1 MTTQAGKQDVD
12 SRQEVGLKHAVLDQ
26 DKRLSEAII
35 WKMLENFYDTAS
47 ISAWNRI
54 PFYPT
59 SNPFIAEA
67 YAEQIVAFLKDYRAH
82 LNEDE
87 PVYIIEMASGSG
99 CFSFYLLQDLQNKL
113 SYFESLSK
121 IKVKYVMTDFTDN
134 NVRSWE
140 QSARL
145 KPFVDA
151 GLLEFAVFRPDTDQ
165 SIETRPSG
173 LKLSAGLV
181 HNPVITIANY
191 FFDSIKQDAFQIQ
204 GGVLKEVRNTF
215 TCGAEHVP
223 SEGYPPFEVLQKT
236 ESYHDASVDYYE
248 DKILNQV
255 LQKYIA
261 TGRDC
266 SVLIPYGAFDCLNNL
281 RVMSGDNVVLISSDK
296 GFTDENYVDGLRE
309 QTFLTHHG
317 IFSYSVNYD
326 AIKKYFEL
334 LGGVGFTTTDDN
346 LSVSTAANYLLQ
358 HKAPLEE
365 SRFYF
370 KEKMDKQNLGNY
382 LYFMQD
388 LLTSVKPEKAN
399 ELLRACL
406 GYIQLSNYCPI
417 VFCLAAPRIY
427 AAIETINPYQHQRL
441 MQILPKV
448 RAKFY
453 SVQQQFD
460 VFYWIGR
467 MYYGLDMYEPGLQ
480 AFEESLKT
488 FGSTSSSLYYI
499 AACNEVKGN
508 FDTALQYYKDT
519 LELEPGCEYTQSGID
534 RVKGKM
540 SKKTS

>member
-1 MTTQAGKQDVD
+1 MTTQAG
-12 SRQEVGLKHAVLDQ
+12 SVGNNQTVLDK
-26 DKRLSEAII
+26 DKRLSESII

-47 ISAWNRI
+47 ISAWNKI

-67 YAEQIVAFLKDYRAH
+67 YAEQIVAFLKDYKDH
-82 LNEDE
+82 LVEGE
-87 PVYIIEMASGSG
+87 PVYIVEMASGSG
-99 CFSFYLLQDLQNKL
+99 CFSFYLLQDLLLKL
-113 SYFESLSK
+113 SYFEEMKRINL
-121 IKVKYVMTDFTDN
+121 KYVMTDFTDN

-140 QSARL
+140 QNPRL

-151 GLLEFAVFRPDTDQ
+151 GMLEFAVFRPDTDQ
-165 SIETRPSG
+165 VIETRPSG
-173 LKLSAGLV
+173 AKLSAGNV
-181 HNPVITIANY
+181 HNPIIAIANY

-204 GGVLKEVRNTF
+204 GGVLSEVRNTF
-215 TCGAEHVP
+215 TCASEQLP
-223 SEGYPPFEVLQKT
+223 SQGYPPFDALHKS
-236 ESYHDASVDYYE
+236 ESYHKVEGKYY
-248 DKILNQV
+248 DDDVLNQV
-255 LQKYIA
+255 LQKYID

-266 SVLIPYGAFDCLNNL
+266 SVLIPYGAFECLHNL
-281 RVMSGDNVVLISSDK
+281 RVLSGDNVVLISSDK

-326 AIKKYFEL
+326 AIKKYFEI
-334 LGGVGFTTTDDN
+334 LGGSGFTTTDDN
-346 LSVSTAANYLLQ
+346 LSVSTAANYLL
-358 HKAPLEE
+358 KNNVRLEE
-365 SRFYF
+365 SRYYF
-370 KEKMDKQNLGNY
+370 REKVDKQNLGNY

-388 LLTSVKPEKAN
+388 LLTSVKPEKTN

-441 MQILPKV
+441 LQMLPKV

-467 MYYGLDMYEPGLQ
+467 MYYGLDMYDQGLET
-480 AFEESLKT
+480 FEESIRV

-499 AACNEVKGN
+499 AACNEVKGD
-508 FDTALQYYKDT
+508 FASALKYYQQT
-519 LELEPGCEYTQSGID
+519 LQIEPDCEYTRGGIE
-534 RVKGKM
+534 RVKTKIE
-540 SKKTS
+540 KKS